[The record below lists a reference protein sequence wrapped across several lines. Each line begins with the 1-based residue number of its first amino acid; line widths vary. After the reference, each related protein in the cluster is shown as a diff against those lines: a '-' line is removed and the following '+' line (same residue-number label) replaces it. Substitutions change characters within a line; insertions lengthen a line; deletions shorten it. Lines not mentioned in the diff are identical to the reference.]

1 MILTLGR
8 TRSKFGKWMD
18 TQKDLDRFEL
28 ERAANISSSTIL
40 KLCRNPDYR
49 SRFSTIVQINQ
60 GLKV

>member
-28 ERAANISSSTIL
+28 ERAANISSSIV
-40 KLCRNPDYR
+40 R
-49 SRFSTIVQINQ
+49 S
-60 GLKV
+60 